1 MARLIPLGLVAPF
14 DGWMIALPPCEGR
27 TQLLKLD
34 LESIAELDVELT
46 DAPGLPM
53 EEVEE
58 EEEGEVFE
66 LEEAEFDGFIER
78 LEIEGNDGTGRMS
91 CGGLQKVLFLRFLSC
106 FP

>member
-1 MARLIPLGLVAPF
+1 
-14 DGWMIALPPCEGR
+14 MIVLPPCEGGI
-27 TQLLKLD
+27 QLLKLD

-53 EEVEE
+53 EEV
-58 EEEGEVFE
+58 EGEVFE

-91 CGGLQKVLFLRFLSC
+91 CGGLQKVLFYLFSYL
-106 FP
+106 